1 MLVFFRDGFYKD
13 LIILLILTMLIGAVF
28 SQGVA
33 WAIDTYFGDTL
44 DDLIGEYGEYDV
56 ILHIREE
63 AKEAA
68 LRELERIGEQSFP
81 GFKLNQTLTIAGQ
94 ANFFFGL
101 PDAYRTKEV
110 LESITSY
117 FGAVPGLNGYTL
129 VVEPSVLIRGVHP
142 GVRQELREKL
152 EALDDVKFV
161 IRDGNNLMVLVAREE
176 KVQEVGKK
184 IEGVLQ
190 EYQILELR
198 FPMGFEVDTQEVGG
212 QTLEILRGQDH
223 AKGNLSNSVAFTN
236 VTSAEYGEDL
246 DAFLKT
252 LIEMR
257 DFLTSYASKVRLAVA
272 PGVHVAVGERIV
284 LEKTGDDIPEKL
296 VIEITGVYGDLAE
309 GMIME
314 GATVQSTDKLV
325 QPGYRYATEGEQG
338 DFVGEV
344 EIENERYRLAYAI
357 DESLRLLE
365 ELEELSVQASSA
377 VDNAEAVLTTFQEA
391 LMQLEVLQVQ
401 MRQLNEG
408 IAKGDAKSSG
418 EQFLVTLLLNGLF
431 QTLAQ
436 GVIQS
441 GEGSFDSLE
450 NLDIEKM
457 RSSLNGISTQIENVQ
472 EIDVAAIIEQ
482 IGFVRDTLPD
492 LKDAEIGQ
500 SIRLINTYLGGQVIP
515 GERIQILIQ
524 GERFDEKKLEKLLQ
538 NELQNPYLH
547 TYSTSVGMVN
557 PDARGEIF
565 RILKEV
571 RSIVAGMLSIIFTI
585 IVLVLDHAT
594 IFSTLKYVR
603 SSQKP
608 VTRRWLRFFDPLFAL
623 GGVLGSLIFT
633 AVYYLSKSQIPFFN
647 LPVVVILGF
656 AAGVLVVIFAE
667 RFSPV
672 QSMEL
677 MAGQSLGLSNVQIMR
692 EVVIP
697 PSRPGL
703 LNLLNRFKQQF

>member
-13 LIILLILTMLIGAVF
+13 LIVLLVLTVIIGAVF
-28 SQGVA
+28 SQGIA

-44 DDLIGEYGEYDV
+44 DDMIGEYGEYDLV
-56 ILHIREE
+56 LHIREE

-101 PDAYRTKEV
+101 PEEYRTREV
-110 LESITSY
+110 LESVTSY
-117 FGAVPGLNGYTL
+117 FGAVPGINGYTL
-129 VVEPSVLIRGVHP
+129 MVEPSVLIRGVHP
-142 GVRQELREKL
+142 AVREELREQLEKL
-152 EALDDVKFV
+152 SDVKFV
-161 IRDGNNLMVLVAREE
+161 VKDGSNLMVLVARDDR
-176 KVQEVGKK
+176 VSEVAKQ
-184 IEGVLQ
+184 IEGILEQ
-190 EYQILELR
+190 YQILELR
-198 FPMGFEVDTQEVGG
+198 FPMGFEVDTQDVGNQALALMRSQGNSKG
-212 QTLEILRGQDH
+212 QY
-223 AKGNLSNSVAFTN
+223 TN

-252 LIEMR
+252 LVEMR
-257 DFLTSYASKVRLAVA
+257 DFLTSYASKVRINAASDVQL
-272 PGVHVAVGERIV
+272 AVGERLV
-284 LEKTGDDIPEKL
+284 LEAETETQTAEDLIVE
-296 VIEITGVYGDLAE
+296 VTGVFGDLVE
-309 GMIME
+309 GMIVQ
-314 GATVQSTDKLV
+314 GSPVQSTDRLV
-325 QPGYRYATEGEQG
+325 QKGFRYLSEGEKG
-338 DFVGEV
+338 DYVGDV

-357 DESLRLLE
+357 DESLRLLA
-365 ELEELSVQASSA
+365 ELEELSVQASTA

-408 IAKGDAKSSG
+408 ISKGEAKSSG

-436 GVIQS
+436 GVIHS
-441 GEGSFDSLE
+441 GEESLDSLQ
-450 NLDIEKM
+450 NLDIEEM
-457 RSSLNGISTQIENVQ
+457 RTSLNGISTQIANVQ

-492 LKDAEIGQ
+492 LDDAEIGQ

-515 GERIQILIQ
+515 GERIQLLVQ
-524 GERFDEKKLEKLLQ
+524 GEHLDEKKFERLFQ
-538 NELQNPYLH
+538 AELANPYLH
-547 TYSTSVGMVN
+547 TYSTSVGMVA

-565 RILKEV
+565 RILQEV

-594 IFSTLKYVR
+594 IFSTLKYLR
-603 SSQKP
+603 ACEKP
-608 VTRRWLRFFDPLFAL
+608 IRRRWLRLFNPLL
-623 GGVLGSLIFT
+623 IYGGVLGSVVLT
-633 AVYYLSKSQIPFFN
+633 CVYHLSRSQIPFFTF
-647 LPVVVILGF
+647 PVVVCLGF
-656 AAGVLVVIFAE
+656 ALGVLIVVFAE

-672 QSMEL
+672 HSMEL